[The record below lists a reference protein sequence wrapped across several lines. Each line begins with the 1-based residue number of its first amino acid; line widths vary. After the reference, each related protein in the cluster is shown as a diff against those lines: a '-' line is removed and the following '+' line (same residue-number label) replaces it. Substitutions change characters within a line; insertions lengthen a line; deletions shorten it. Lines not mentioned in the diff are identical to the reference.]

1 MIIGI
6 IIDMQE
12 DFVNGPLGT
21 PEAKAIVPYVQK
33 QTHDKAFDMLFFT
46 QDWHTRSTERY
57 NLEMN
62 RIPYHCMA
70 GSNGARIVKGL
81 IDENI
86 PTFRTLQKNNFG
98 LYSLPDILMDEACGY
113 GDDITEIHIMGV
125 CTDICVISNALIL
138 RSAFPSV
145 PIYVRANGCAG
156 TTPEAHKAAL
166 TVMQNCLIDVLEEI

>member
-1 MIIGI
+1 MIIGVV
-6 IIDMQE
+6 IDMQE

-21 PEAKAIVPYVQK
+21 PEAKAIVPYIQK
-33 QTHDKAFDMLFFT
+33 EIHSENYDMLLFT

-62 RIPYHCMA
+62 RIPYHCIA

-86 PTFRTLQKNNFG
+86 PTFRILQKNNFG
-98 LYSLPDILMDEACGY
+98 LYSLPDILMDEAYGY
-113 GDDITEIHIMGV
+113 GEDITEIHIMGV

-145 PIYVRANGCAG
+145 PIYVHSNGCAG
-156 TTPEAHKAAL
+156 TTPAAHEAAL
-166 TVMQNCLIDVLEEI
+166 MIMHHCLIDVYD